1 MKLSSTFK
9 LSKSAKRVLATK
21 TGEAYN
27 QSKRMFIDSELA
39 EIRAKFAKGK
49 KEKNEG

>member
-21 TGEAYN
+21 HGETYTQA
-27 QSKRMFIDSELA
+27 KKMFIDAEVSEL
-39 EIRAKFAKGK
+39 RAKLAKGK
-49 KEKNEG
+49 REKSEA

>member
-21 TGEAYN
+21 HGEEYA
-27 QSKRMFIDSELA
+27 QSKRMLISAELSEMK
-39 EIRAKFAKGK
+39 AKLSKGK
-49 KEKNEG
+49 TKSEE